1 MSGLAKPHNQVHS
14 WWGAA
19 SSKLRLPDVCEIHQ
33 FQSKWVSW
41 RLSQERASRHCQTT
55 GAHWYLFVCNN
66 NKYSGPRRNCWTGEL
81 MNLKASHPWKVFG
94 ISVWGWTGT
103 TEKSNLF
110 YEWLSLCM
118 HLKKKG
124 DSSLKT
130 FFGLSAALQSFVAV
144 RAIILLLCLWP
155 FSCNRKTQ
163 YYFCIAFRMTLKI
176 KALKH
181 FELWGRGLFLPR

>member
-55 GAHWYLFVCNN
+55 GVHWYLFVCNN

-118 HLKKKG
+118 HLKKRRQFLKNIFRFV
-124 DSSLKT
+124 SSTTEFCSGKSNNITIMFMTL
-130 FFGLSAALQSFVAV
+130 FLQQKNT
-144 RAIILLLCLWP
+144 ILLLHC
-155 FSCNRKTQ
+155 FQNDFKN
-163 YYFCIAFRMTLKI
+163 
-176 KALKH
+176 
-181 FELWGRGLFLPR
+181 